1 MTQTLVSQPV
11 APSEFQNPDLP
22 AEPIVL
28 AREDI
33 QESAST
39 TAMVP
44 TAMLEAVDDRY
55 YANHWGIN
63 E

>member
-11 APSEFQNPDLP
+11 APSQGQNPDLP
-22 AEPIVL
+22 LDPVALTPEEIP
-28 AREDI
+28 
-33 QESAST
+33 ESVST
-39 TAMVP
+39 AAVVP
-44 TAMLEAVDDRY
+44 TALLEVVDDRY